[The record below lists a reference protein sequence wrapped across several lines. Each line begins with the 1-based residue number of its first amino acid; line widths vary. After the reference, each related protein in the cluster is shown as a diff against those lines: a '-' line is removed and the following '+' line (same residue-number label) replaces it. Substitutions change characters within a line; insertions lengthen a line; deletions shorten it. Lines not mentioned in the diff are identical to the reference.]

1 MEHPPDLAKPSQVRA
16 QWPIAVILLTGFG
29 LFCLGLLIQ
38 PSGDPWVGMAVGVGG
53 ALVIVAAVAV
63 KKRRRWLPGLLAD
76 CEAHTDSL
84 DALPQQAVG
93 RWIALAS
100 GAALFVE
107 LMLVRWQASTF
118 QLFAY
123 YKNVTL
129 LAGFLGLGIG
139 YAYGRRR
146 PVLTPL
152 VLPALSVQFVAL
164 ACLRLTDLQFQ
175 LQNPVSENLTLGM
188 DSEGNLAQ
196 AAVSYGF
203 LLLVFTATLLTCI
216 PLGHLAS
223 RLMIRLPPLTAYSY
237 NLLGSLAG
245 IAAFTSL
252 GFIWAP
258 PTVWLLLAALAI
270 IPFLTLGRTWSQAMP
285 SVLYTAVALATLLLP
300 FRVNQ
305 YEIYSPY
312 QVLALRVER
321 DGAPSLLV
329 NQVYFQRVLNLSPE
343 AIRSKPE
350 LQKSADYYELPYQL
364 KPHPERVLVV
374 GSGTGN
380 DVAAGLRRQA
390 GHIDAVEIDP
400 AILALGRTIHP
411 ENPYADGRVDAIVQ
425 DARTFLRHTDRQYD
439 LIVYGLLDSHTLL
452 SGLSSVRLDSFVY
465 TVEAFREAR
474 ARLAPDGVLAMTFCV
489 LSEQQGR
496 KFYLML
502 REAFDG
508 QEPRAFLS
516 RYDNGITFVVGP
528 GVPAGAMTLPIPEAT
543 AAFRNDGIPA
553 DVSTDDWPFLYMPV
567 RKYPRSYVVMVAML
581 VVASLLVLYQ
591 LLPLEVF
598 SPVCFFLGAG
608 FMLVET
614 KGITELGLVFGN
626 TWHVMAVVIAS
637 ILVMAY
643 LANSCCARWGTLP
656 PLAAYGLLLG
666 ALLLGML
673 GSGAALAGL
682 PPLVGKPLAAGF
694 ITMPLFFSGFA
705 FSGQLRLEA
714 NVPAALSSNLLGA
727 MLGGFCEYNS
737 MYFGFRS
744 LYLFA
749 LVLYGLALVATLTLG
764 RRWHAPEE
772 RSNTE
777 APGCTRALQR

>member
-1 MEHPPDLAKPSQVRA
+1 MEHSADVPEPSRGRA
-16 QWPIAVILLTGFG
+16 RWPIAVVLLTGLG
-29 LFCLGLLIQ
+29 LFCVGLVVQ
-38 PSGDPWVGMAVGVGG
+38 PKLDPHTRVAVGMSG
-53 ALVIVAAVAV
+53 ALVVVAAVAAV
-63 KKRRRWLPGLLAD
+63 RSRRQWLPRLLAD
-76 CEAHTDSL
+76 CTAHTDNL
-84 DALPQQAVG
+84 DALPQQTAG

-123 YKNVTL
+123 YKNVSL

-152 VLPALSVQFVAL
+152 VLPALSLQFVAL

-175 LQNPVSENLTLGM
+175 LQNPVSETLSMGM
-188 DSEGNLAQ
+188 DSDGNLGQ
-196 AAVSYGF
+196 TAVSYGF
-203 LLLVFTATLLTCI
+203 LILVFTATLLTCI

-223 RLMIRLPPLTAYSY
+223 RLMLRLPPLTAYSY

-245 IAAFTSL
+245 IAAFTAL
-252 GFIWAP
+252 GFLWAP
-258 PTVWLLLAALAI
+258 PTVWLLLAAMAI
-270 IPFLTLGRTWSQAMP
+270 VPFLALGRTWSQAIP
-285 SVLYTAVALATLLLP
+285 SLLYTAVALTTLVLP

-305 YEIYSPY
+305 LEIYSPY

-321 DGAPSLLV
+321 DGSPSLQV
-329 NQVYFQRVLNLSPE
+329 NQVYFQRILNLSPE

-364 KPHPERVLVV
+364 KPHPQRVLVV

-390 GHIDAVEIDP
+390 AHIDAVEIDP
-400 AILALGRTIHP
+400 AILALGRSIHP
-411 ENPYADGRVDAIVQ
+411 ENPYADNRVSAIVQ
-425 DARTFLRHTDRQYD
+425 DARTFLRHTDAQYD

-474 ARLAPDGVLAMTFCV
+474 ARLTPDGVLALTFCV

-528 GVPAGAMTLPIPEAT
+528 GMPAGAINLPIAEAT
-543 AAFRNDGIPA
+543 ASYRDDSIAA

-567 RKYPRSYVVMVAML
+567 RKYPLSYVVMVAIL
-581 VVASLLVLYQ
+581 VAASLLVLYQ
-591 LLPLEVF
+591 LLPLDNF

-614 KGITELGLVFGN
+614 RGITELGLVFGN
-626 TWHVMAVVIAS
+626 TWQVMAVVIAG

-643 LANSCCARWGTLP
+643 LANRCCARWGTLP
-656 PLAAYGLLLG
+656 PLLAYGLLLG
-666 ALLLGML
+666 TLLLGMYC
-673 GSGAALAGL
+673 SGAVLAGL
-682 PPLVGKPLAAGF
+682 PPLLARPLAAGL
-694 ITMPLFFSGFA
+694 ITLPLFFSGFA
-705 FSGQLRLEA
+705 FSGQLRYEA

-744 LYLFA
+744 LYVFG
-749 LVLYGLALVATLTLG
+749 LVLYGLALVATLALG
-764 RRWHAPEE
+764 RRSRPAEKAATN
-772 RSNTE
+772 RT
-777 APGCTRALQR
+777 AALCR